1 MKKIGLIALVGVFLM
16 GCETESI
23 RLDEVQKAIGVE
35 ETKNILFALASDEM
49 KGRDSK
55 HGGYAKAAAFAAD
68 YFQKNN
74 IQPFYPTYRDS
85 LMTDSLW
92 SYNIVGSLGKYDP
105 NKKTVLIGAHL
116 DHIGIKTQEGDSIYN
131 GANDNATGSTAVLQI
146 ARFLSQKKWKQNV
159 VVALFADEEKGLKGA
174 YHLAERM
181 KNEQVDLAYMINFEM
196 LGITLTTGKNQVYMT
211 GYNLSDMPDK
221 MNAISPN
228 FVQFLPQAKEYN
240 LFRRSDNY
248 AFYEAFGVP
257 AQTLSTFD
265 FKNYAHYHKAG
276 DEAEKIEIDNMNT
289 VIGTAAYIIA
299 KLLDGEVEIK
309 MKEKKES
316 PTAGF
321 APEKYFQ
328 KFYRHCRLQS
338 HRGGG
343 HGSVHGRADVGIPGG
358 VIVRQTRHSCREFP
372 ALCRKKKKPE
382 SSWPPSLTD
391 ATIRLD

>member
-1 MKKIGLIALVGVFLM
+1 MKKIGLIVLVGVFLM
-16 GCETESI
+16 SCETESI
-23 RLDEVQKAIGVE
+23 RLDEVRKSIGVE
-35 ETKNILFALASDEM
+35 ETKNILFTLASDEM
-49 KGRDSK
+49 QGRDSK

-74 IQPFYPTYRDS
+74 IQPFYPAYRDS

-116 DHIGIKTQEGDSIYN
+116 DHIGIKTQEGDSIFN

-181 KNEQVDLAYMINFEM
+181 KNEQVDMTYMINFEM

-228 FVQFLPQAKEYN
+228 FVQFLPQEKEYN

-276 DEAEKIEIDNMNT
+276 DEAEKMDVDNMNT
-289 VIGTAAYIIA
+289 VIGTAAYTIA

-309 MKEKKES
+309 MKEKE
-316 PTAGF
+316 
-321 APEKYFQ
+321 E
-328 KFYRHCRLQS
+328 
-338 HRGGG
+338 
-343 HGSVHGRADVGIPGG
+343 
-358 VIVRQTRHSCREFP
+358 
-372 ALCRKKKKPE
+372 
-382 SSWPPSLTD
+382 
-391 ATIRLD
+391 